1 MRVLVWLHRYLGVTV
16 GLLMALWCLSGFV
29 MMYMPYPRL
38 SEAERLQGLEPLQL
52 EGCCAL
58 ESLRIPLDQPLNGWR
73 VEMLTGEPVLRLQ
86 PARGAVPGAF
96 YELRSGRFLTQ
107 VDPAR
112 AAAVV
117 DDYARGHH
125 MEGEPR
131 LLGEILRD
139 QWTVQGG
146 GRAPLYHFALDDAA
160 GTELYVASS
169 SGEVVQDT
177 TRRERFWNYLG
188 SVPHWLYPTVLRA
201 NGPLWSQ
208 VVIWTSLLG
217 CFLTAI
223 GIYAGIQ
230 RYTLRGDD
238 RLSPFKGLWYW
249 HHIGGLVFGVLTLT
263 WIASGLFSMNPWGFL
278 DSYAG
283 LEERRVIAGEF
294 NWETSR
300 STLTRALT
308 ELPPDPLRVELRSAP
323 LAGQLYTLAMDAMG
337 ESQRYD
343 SAGAAARLDR
353 PEIAAA
359 VARLDVPMGA
369 LEILDAPDDYYYPHH
384 DEAIVLPVWR
394 VLLDDAQRTRL
405 YLDPGSGRVLS
416 AADSAQRQFR
426 WLHLALHRFDFAA
439 LRSRPL
445 WDVVVW
451 LLLAGVSFACITGAW
466 MSCRRIAKDWRALRA
481 RLSGVRTCPV
491 RGAVSR
497 QRD

>member
-1 MRVLVWLHRYLGVTV
+1 VRVLVWLHRYLGVTV

-139 QWTVQGG
+139 
-146 GRAPLYHFALDDAA
+146 
-160 GTELYVASS
+160 
-169 SGEVVQDT
+169 
-177 TRRERFWNYLG
+177 RR
-188 SVPHWLYPTVLRA
+188 PVLRA
-201 NGPLWSQ
+201 DGPLWSQ